1 MDNLLIDRETL
12 GRFVDE
18 LIKKKPLAVNNPEEL
33 NAFREKSIEALD
45 DRIALA
51 IFGGLSDQQNEEL
64 NQLLDRPDTTE
75 TEFQQF
81 FERNGLNVEEAV
93 TNTVRVFGREFLGGE
108 NA

>member
-33 NAFREKSIEALD
+33 NSLREKSINELD

-51 IFGGLSDQQNEEL
+51 IFGNLNDQQNAEL
-64 NQLLDRPDTTE
+64 NQLLDRPDTSE

-81 FERNGLNVEEAV
+81 FEKNNLNVEEAV
-93 TNTVRVFGREFLGGE
+93 TNTVRMFGREFLGGE

>member
-18 LIKKKPLAVNNPEEL
+18 LIKKKPLVVNNPEEL
-33 NAFREKSIEALD
+33 NNFREKSIKELD

-51 IFGGLSDQQNEEL
+51 IFGNLNDQQNAEL
-64 NQLLDRPDTTE
+64 NQLLDRPDTSE

-81 FERNGLNVEEAV
+81 FEKNNLNVEEAV
-93 TNTVRVFGREFLGGE
+93 TNTVRMFGREFLGGE
-108 NA
+108 NV